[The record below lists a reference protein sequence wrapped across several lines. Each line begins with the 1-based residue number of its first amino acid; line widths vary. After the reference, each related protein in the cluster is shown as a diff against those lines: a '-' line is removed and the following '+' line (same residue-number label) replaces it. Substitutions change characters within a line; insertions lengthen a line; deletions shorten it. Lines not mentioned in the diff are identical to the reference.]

1 MAQITYIAPIKSVSG
16 KLGKKDKVMYMVR
29 RAATSNA
36 KMIANPCYSATCGVR
51 STPYSAAEIAHQT
64 RFGKIAKGVLTRLN
78 DPSQKAKD
86 MAAYKA
92 QREYKTLRQYVWHA
106 VSDTIE

>member
-51 STPYSAAEIAHQT
+51 STPYSAAEIAYQT
-64 RFGKIAKGVLTRLN
+64 RFGKVAKAVTARLA
-78 DPSQKAKD
+78 DPSKKSQD
-86 MAAYKA
+86 QAAFRA
-92 QREYKTLRQYVWHA
+92 QSEYTTLRQYVWHQCSA
-106 VSDTIE
+106 EVE